1 MQETPRIVMVY
12 NADGGLLRMVYDA
25 LHKVIAPQSY
35 PCSLCALSYGPVS
48 MRSKWRRYL
57 RSLPLDVLLLHRDEF
72 HNRYGERGIA
82 LPVILAE
89 REGERLDLLVSNAQ
103 LDALGDVD
111 ELIAAT
117 ENALVQAALESA
129 A

>member
-12 NADGGLLRMVYDA
+12 NADGGLLSMLYDA
-25 LHKVIAPQSY
+25 LHKVFAPQTY

-57 RSLPLDVLLLHRDEF
+57 KSLPLDVLLLHRDEF
-72 HNRYGERGIA
+72 HDQYGERGIA

-89 REGERLDLLVSNAQ
+89 REGKRLDLLVSNAE

-117 ENALVQAALESA
+117 DDALAQAALASA